1 MKTINKI
8 LLGMA
13 TVTTVLAPLV
23 PKNLNV
29 NINFESPPAAQSKEY
44 AYRPINTQCDLTY
57 KTITDSGEKI
67 CEYHCRDAKKLTV
80 VKKFNSST
88 AICPATTSERVKE
101 YVQ

>member
-23 PKNLNV
+23 PKSLNV
-29 NINFESPPAAQSKEY
+29 NINFESSPAAQSKE
-44 AYRPINTQCDLTY
+44 YRPINTQCDLTY

-67 CEYHCRDAKKLTV
+67 CEYHCRDTNKLTV

-88 AICPATTSERVKE
+88 AICPATTSERIKE